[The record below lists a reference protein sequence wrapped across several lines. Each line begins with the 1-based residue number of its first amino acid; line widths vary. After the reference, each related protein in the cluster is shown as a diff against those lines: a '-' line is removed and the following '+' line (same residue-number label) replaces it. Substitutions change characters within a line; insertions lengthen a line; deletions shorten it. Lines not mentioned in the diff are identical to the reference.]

1 MSKMGQINHTLKIA
15 YFSLR
20 NINRAQGSLLSW
32 THLPM
37 GTYTVVM
44 RVARRLSHKIYT
56 THFLQKSHILFF
68 FPLLD
73 CEAHQLM
80 MSMLD
85 EI

>member
-1 MSKMGQINHTLKIA
+1 MGQMNHTLKIA

-56 THFLQKSHILFF
+56 KPFPSEEPYFIF

-80 MSMLD
+80 MSMLE